1 MIYRNASKGICKF
14 CAVLA
19 AALILPTLAYAGEG
33 RASGPGNDNA
43 TVAFA
48 GTDNG
53 TGNNGQNNGH
63 QYGHDKNVPVVPEV
77 NPVWVLLPF
86 TGAVLLLSW
95 RRLSRA
101 RT

>member
-1 MIYRNASKGICKF
+1 MIYRSASKGIRKA
-14 CAVLA
+14 CALLA
-19 AALILPTLAYAGEG
+19 ATLILPMMAY
-33 RASGPGNDNA
+33 
-43 TVAFA
+43 A

-53 TGNNGQNNGH
+53 KGNNGQNNGR

-95 RRLSRA
+95 RRFSGA

>member
-1 MIYRNASKGICKF
+1 MFYRKVCKRICKI
-14 CAVLA
+14 CALVA
-19 AALILPTLAYAGEG
+19 ATLILPMLAY
-33 RASGPGNDNA
+33 
-43 TVAFA
+43 A

-53 TGNNGQNNGH
+53 TGNNGKNNGR

-95 RRLSRA
+95 RRFSRA
-101 RT
+101 AT

>member
-1 MIYRNASKGICKF
+1 MM
-14 CAVLA
+14 
-19 AALILPTLAYAGEG
+19 AY
-33 RASGPGNDNA
+33 
-43 TVAFA
+43 A

-53 TGNNGQNNGH
+53 TGNNGQNNGR

-95 RRLSRA
+95 RRLSPA